1 MRGNLILTSVS
12 GALRFQ
18 RCPCRIDPD
27 MNESIDSGFLLPHN
41 FGAERLA
48 KQLGGESH
56 CRIGESAEFSLR
68 FFDSFDWRLHAAG
81 LRCLQLRAPQG
92 ALVKLKPAEG
102 GAPLDAVAYEP
113 ELAWPA
119 NLPDSRVRAE
129 VAKRLD
135 MRVLLP
141 LATVRGE
148 ATDLSVLNE
157 DEKTVVRLQL
167 LTMRVEAEDL
177 EEARTLWPRLRLVPV
192 TGYQRDLDKLTAY
205 LSEEMEWPQSPDCL
219 FDEVMA
225 AAGREPGDYSSKLNV
240 RLKPDRTAAEATRT
254 ILRDLLATLERNI
267 SGTRADLD
275 SEFLHD
281 LRVATRRT
289 RSALSQIKQVL
300 PEDLVADFK
309 QRFAWLGQVTGPVRD
324 LDVFLLELPR
334 YRASLPGSMAGDL
347 DGLEDLLRNAHGREQ
362 ALLKRKLG
370 SAEMRKLIAD
380 WHEVLDADVLPGE
393 PAALADRPVEEVAS
407 QRIWR
412 MYKKVL
418 KAGRAVSA
426 DGPAEEMH
434 ELRKDCKKL
443 RYLIEFFRSLY
454 PGKELKDLIRALKVL
469 LDNLGEFQ
477 DLEVQADKLRSF
489 ARDFDPEDPH
499 TMPTVLAIGALVA
512 DLLRHQQAAHERF
525 ADCFDAF
532 DSAENRARY
541 THLFK
546 YKGARRS

>member
-1 MRGNLILTSVS
+1 
-12 GALRFQ
+12 
-18 RCPCRIDPD
+18 

-41 FGAERLA
+41 VGAERLA
-48 KQLGGESH
+48 KQLGGEAR
-56 CRIGESAEFSLR
+56 CGIGESTEFSLQ

-81 LRCLQLRAPQG
+81 LRFLQLRTPQG
-92 ALVKLKPAEG
+92 GLVKLKPAEG
-102 GAPLDAVAYEP
+102 GIPLDAVSFDSEP
-113 ELAWPA
+113 AWPA
-119 NLPDSRVRAE
+119 DLPDSRLRSE
-129 VAKRLD
+129 VEGLLA

-148 ATDLSVLNE
+148 ATDLSILNE

-167 LTMRVEAEDL
+167 LTMRVEADGLDES
-177 EEARTLWPRLRLVPV
+177 RTLWPRLRLVPV
-192 TGYQRDLDKLTAY
+192 TGYQRELNKLTTY
-205 LSEEMEWPQSPDCL
+205 LSDEMEWPQSPDCL

-240 RLKPDRTAAEATRT
+240 RLKRDQTAVDATRT
-254 ILRDLLATLERNI
+254 ILRDLLTTLERNI
-267 SGTRADLD
+267 PGTRADLD

-289 RSALSQIKQVL
+289 RSALSQIKQVI
-300 PEDLVADFK
+300 PEGLLADFK

-334 YRASLPGSMAGDL
+334 YRASLPVSMAGDL
-347 DGLEDLLRNAHGREQ
+347 DGLEDHLRAAHAKEQ
-362 ALLKRKLG
+362 ALLKRKLD
-370 SAEMRKLIAD
+370 SAEMNKLVAD
-380 WHEVLDADVLPGE
+380 WHKVLDADVVPGKS
-393 PAALADRPVEEVAS
+393 AALADRPVEEVAS

-412 MYKKVL
+412 MYKRVL
-418 KAGRAVSA
+418 KAGRAVTV

-499 TMPTVLAIGALVA
+499 SMPAVLAIGALVA

-546 YKGARRS
+546 HKGAKRQ